1 MAQFFSALNQS
12 TYMKLNIIRTIA
24 LIFITSATAFGQ
36 TADSTIYE
44 ATIADT
50 MQLGAENEAI
60 KDKDSGHVY
69 RMNYPRSLAFSAIAT
84 AANIYAIPNLI
95 KAKEPLSDAELAAL
109 NPDIFTGFDRWAL
122 KHDPSNRHNLDVLS
136 DRILT
141 VTSAGALAL
150 FLDKKIRPHWLRI
163 FTMYYETSAVT
174 FSMYNFSPF
183 GALFQNKIRPLAY
196 YTNVDPN
203 LRKDGNSRNSFY
215 SGHVANAA
223 ASSFFMAK
231 VYSDYH
237 PELGA
242 KKYLLYGLATI
253 PPLAI
258 SYLRVKAL
266 FHFPS
271 DCVVGLA
278 IGAACGILVPET
290 HRIKNKNLQLG
301 ISPVQNGAAVNMV
314 WKFSGKDQ

>member
-1 MAQFFSALNQS
+1 MNLKFTVTSVITCLILTTAVAAQQD
-12 TYMKLNIIRTIA
+12 
-24 LIFITSATAFGQ
+24 TSAAWKPTPVTGQ
-36 TADSTIYE
+36 P
-44 ATIADT
+44 DT
-50 MQLGAENEAI
+50 LQPLAPQHERTEVQ

-69 RMNYPRSLAFSAIAT
+69 SMNYGRSIAFSAVAT

-95 KAKEPLSDAELAAL
+95 KAKKPLTDAELAAL
-109 NPDIFTGFDRWAL
+109 NRDVVPAFDRWAL
-122 KHDPSNRHNLDVLS
+122 RQDPSRRHNIDVLS
-136 DRILT
+136 DRLLT
-141 VTSAGALAL
+141 LTSAGALAL
-150 FLDKKIRPHWLRI
+150 FLDKDIRPHWVRI

-183 GALFQNKIRPLAY
+183 GALFQNKIRPIAY
-196 YTNVDPN
+196 YNNVDPE
-203 LRKDGNSRNSFY
+203 LRREGNSRNSFY

-223 ASSFFMAK
+223 ASSFFIAK

-237 PELGA
+237 PELGN

-271 DCVVGLA
+271 DALAGLA
-278 IGAACGILVPET
+278 IGAACGILIPET
-290 HRIKNKNLQLG
+290 HRIKNR
-301 ISPVQNGAAVNMV
+301 PVRWGLAPVPNGAALTLN
-314 WKFSGKDQ
+314 WKFAETEQ